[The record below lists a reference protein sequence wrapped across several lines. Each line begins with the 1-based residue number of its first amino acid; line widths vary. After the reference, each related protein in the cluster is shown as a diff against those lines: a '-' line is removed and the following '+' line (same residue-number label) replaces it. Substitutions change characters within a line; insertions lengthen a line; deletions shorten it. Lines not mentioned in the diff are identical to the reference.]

1 MVFIEIKHKIG
12 SDVTYFKLHLT
23 IIKFPTPEIL
33 SEWGG
38 GFTSVSY
45 IFGGIFMVQGVAAL
59 KIKGN
64 LYFLINLHT
73 QSNKH
78 ILVMNSLCYPK
89 KLDERLSC
97 TTFCVPYD
105 ICVQYDI

>member
-1 MVFIEIKHKIG
+1 MHNQEVFLVFIEIKHKIG

-38 GFTSVSY
+38 GFTSASY

-59 KIKGN
+59 KLKGN

-78 ILVMNSLCYPK
+78 IFWL
-89 KLDERLSC
+89 
-97 TTFCVPYD
+97 
-105 ICVQYDI
+105 